1 MRMLQS
7 ICTMLTL
14 MFFLSAAHAAG
25 PAATEVIDCYKAWD
39 AAFNKGDAKAL
50 ADLYDEDLVFLPANH
65 EIIRDRRNLE
75 KFFAALFKMGVTNH
89 RLELIEAGGAGDMI
103 FGAAKWSA
111 DGKDKEERP
120 ALGRRDLACVHEAG
134 ERHLQDL
141 RFTPSTD
148 VEPIGTAEEPRKRL
162 CVLPCRASRRGCRSS
177 TEAAEVL
184 TLSGS
189 PSRTPRTAS
198 ALSLIPGAVDGGPKV
213 L

>member
-111 DGKDKEERP
+111 DGKDKDGKDQP
-120 ALGRRDLACVHEAG
+120 WGGVTSHV
-134 ERHLQDL
+134 
-141 RFTPSTD
+141 FTKQASG
-148 VEPIGTAEEPRKRL
+148 IYKIRL
-162 CVLPCRASRRGCRSS
+162 H
-177 TEAAEVL
+177 TFN
-184 TLSGS
+184 
-189 PSRTPRTAS
+189 
-198 ALSLIPGAVDGGPKV
+198 
-213 L
+213 